1 MNKIY
6 IVSALTCT
14 SIFFTSAQARP
25 VGSQPSSTNGSNQPA
40 LVEGRAMMVPPSQE
54 GGVGGT
60 VRSGMV
66 TTMPVRMPLPTTG
79 DTALDA
85 KLAVLIQ
92 ERDAKIKAI
101 DDEYRT
107 KIQSLIGTRPLKA
120 FPMMATGTMMRG
132 GVSFPVQGGVG
143 MNNGRVGSSTQGR
156 MVEGADAGVGQ
167 VKGVQ
172 VTMNQEP
179 QAPRTPMI
187 IGQQAEASSIV
198 GQGIGAQ
205 FNSLFRGIFGRNK

>member
-1 MNKIY
+1 MNKIS
-6 IVSALTCT
+6 IVSALTFT
-14 SIFFTSAQARP
+14 SIFFTSAQVRS
-25 VGSQPSSTNGSNQPA
+25 VVSQPSPADGSNQPI
-40 LVEGRAMMVPPSQE
+40 LVQGRAMMISSQ
-54 GGVGGT
+54 GGVANA
-60 VRSGMV
+60 
-66 TTMPVRMPLPTTG
+66 PVRPGMASTSILVKLPIPTTG
-79 DTALDA
+79 DPVIDA

-107 KIQSLIGTRPLKA
+107 KIQTLIGTRPLKV
-120 FPMMATGTMMRG
+120 FPMMATGTMMRD
-132 GVSFPVQGGVG
+132 GVG
-143 MNNGRVGSSTQGR
+143 MNNGRFGSSTQGR
-156 MVEGADAGVGQ
+156 IVGGVEAGAGQ

-172 VTMNQEP
+172 TAMNQEP

-198 GQGIGAQ
+198 GQGIGVQ